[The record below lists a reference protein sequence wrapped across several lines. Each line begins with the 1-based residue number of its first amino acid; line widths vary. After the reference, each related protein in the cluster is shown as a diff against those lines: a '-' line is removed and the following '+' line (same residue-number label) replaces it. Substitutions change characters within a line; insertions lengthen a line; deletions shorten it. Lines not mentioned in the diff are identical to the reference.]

1 MRRAKM
7 LALAALAVWAGNAL
21 AVNVEGYDIPYV
33 AAQYAH
39 EKADSARNAEDGNGY
54 QLTFGV
60 PLTRPLAFELTF
72 YDAGRNR
79 AGDAN
84 DDYQTAVMFDLVH
97 GFNLDGGFRPFVL
110 AGLGI
115 IEDDVLGN
123 KDLHYGGNLGAGLL
137 FPSFF
142 DNGWTLRTEARA
154 QIHQNRDSVPGVES
168 LTDYRVMLGLQIPLS
183 YAFQDK
189 IKAGRDCDVAVVP
202 LSGRRDCGV
211 DSDRD
216 GVSDGFDDC
225 PGTPPGVI
233 TGRDGC
239 PLTEGVVLRG
249 VNFKTGSAVLTE
261 RSKTILNEVASSLS
275 SRGNAKTQIQIS
287 GHTDNVGDA
296 GYNEEL
302 SRERAESV
310 RQYLIA
316 RGVDDDRMSA
326 EGYGENK
333 PMTGNNRESGRAK
346 NRRVEFRVIVK

>member
-1 MRRAKM
+1 MRMAKM
-7 LALAALAVWAGNAL
+7 LALVAGVAGAGQAL

-39 EKADSARNAEDGNGY
+39 EIADSARNADDGKGY

-60 PLTRPLAFELTF
+60 PLSKPLAFELSF

-79 AGDAN
+79 AGDNN
-84 DDYQTAVMFDLVH
+84 DDYQTAVMFDLVR
-97 GFNLDGGFRPFVL
+97 GFNLEGGWRPFAL

-115 IEDDVLGN
+115 VEDDVLGD
-123 KDLHYGGNLGAGLL
+123 KDLHYGGNLGVGVLL
-137 FPSFF
+137 PSFF
-142 DNGWTLRTEARA
+142 NNGWTLRAEART
-154 QIHQNRDSVPGVES
+154 QIHQNRDSVAGKNS
-168 LTDYRVMLGLQIPLS
+168 LTDSRIMLGLQIPLS
-183 YAFQDK
+183 YAFQDR

-261 RSKTILNEVASSLS
+261 RSKTILNEVASSLN
-275 SRGNAKTQIQIS
+275 SRGNSKTQIQIS

-310 RQYLIA
+310 RQYLIS

-333 PMTGNNRESGRAK
+333 PMTSNSRESGRAK
-346 NRRVEFRVIVK
+346 NRRVEFRIIVK